1 VTAEALKT
9 RGAAPGAAARAPVPS
24 IETSRAA
31 LFESIERVKTERAR
45 IRALRD
51 AIAPLDRRF
60 NAEARR
66 LWHQLDDWLNGL
78 DAAITDAP
86 EQE

>member
-1 VTAEALKT
+1 MTAEALKT
-9 RGAAPGAAARAPVPS
+9 RGAAASAAAELPS
-24 IETSRAA
+24 REARCAA
-31 LFESIERVKTERAR
+31 LFDSIDRVKAERAR

-51 AIAPLDRRF
+51 GIPPLERRF
-60 NAEARR
+60 NEDSRR

-86 EQE
+86 EKS

>member
-1 VTAEALKT
+1 MTAEALKT
-9 RGAAPGAAARAPVPS
+9 RGAAASAAAPS
-24 IETSRAA
+24 SSHETRRAA
-31 LFESIERVKTERAR
+31 LFDSIDRVKAERAR

-51 AIAPLDRRF
+51 AIPPLERRF
-60 NAEARR
+60 NEDSRS

-86 EQE
+86 EQQ